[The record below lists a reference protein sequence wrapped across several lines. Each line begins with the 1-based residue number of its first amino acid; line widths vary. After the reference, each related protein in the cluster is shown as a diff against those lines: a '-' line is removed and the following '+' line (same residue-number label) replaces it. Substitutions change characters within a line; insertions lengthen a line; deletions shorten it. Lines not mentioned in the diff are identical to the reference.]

1 MLKDVWEI
9 TLCKEDMFKHF
20 IYMKRKDGSLEGKV
34 ALLPSDSDRVFKE
47 IVEKWN
53 KAKKEN

>member
-1 MLKDVWEI
+1 VLKDVWEI
-9 TLCKEDMFKHF
+9 ELDKTSMFKHF

-34 ALLPSDSDRVFKE
+34 ALLPSDSDRVFKD